1 MVYILL
7 APGFEEAEALVP
19 ADMLRRANIETALV
33 SLDEAPVPG
42 SHGITV
48 TADVTLDKLD
58 RSQADMVVLPGG
70 PGHKKRGE
78 NSGVE
83 HLVREIA
90 AQGRW
95 VAAIC
100 AAPTLLG
107 GWGLLEGK
115 DAVCYPGMEQ
125 GLTGARA
132 KMDRSV
138 VVDGKTITG
147 RAAGSAFDFGLTLVE
162 VLAGHVPDKPLHS
175 GVLAQ
180 ILVARTAGQDHHV
193 RFGAVQLVQRGVR
206 RHRNAVAAF
215 DRLSVQGD
223 ESGFN
228 VGPAQ
233 HVGGD

>member
-19 ADMLRRANIETALV
+19 ADMLCRADIETALV
-33 SLDEAPVPG
+33 SLDGEPVKG

-48 TADVTLDKLD
+48 TADATLDKLD
-58 RSQADMVVLPGG
+58 RSKADMVVLPGG
-70 PGHKKRGE
+70 PGHKNLGKDPR
-78 NSGVE
+78 VE
-83 HLVREIA
+83 RFVRDMA
-90 AQGRW
+90 GQDRW

-115 DAVCYPGMEQ
+115 KAVCYPGMEG
-125 GLTGARA
+125 GLTGAQA

-162 VLAGHVPDKPLHS
+162 VLAGKETADK
-175 GVLAQ
+175 
-180 ILVARTAGQDHHV
+180 IRTGIHY
-193 RFGAVQLVQRGVR
+193 
-206 RHRNAVAAF
+206 
-215 DRLSVQGD
+215 
-223 ESGFN
+223 
-228 VGPAQ
+228 
-233 HVGGD
+233 